1 MISNMVRKTAVH
13 FIFGLLLLGGSCVY
27 AQNRYS
33 QAAEIDDS
41 EFLSTV
47 KEVSLDLQS
56 DNSLA
61 QYISLAAQR
70 NEIVSALAGY
80 GIAVRPNA
88 QVTLAVRVTDHRP
101 VVEYRNVRTNVVQ
114 EIIVVHGIYFNLRFF
129 VKAAA
134 LRNGKLHLVWVAPET
149 CFAGRNRAED
159 NSTRKFLL
167 GDSTQQDNQKMFV
180 NALADCLKALAPPVP
195 PEPTSLQGI
204 RAAAA
209 RQQAPPPVAAP
220 WAVNS
225 WTERAKAAVDA
236 EFVRI
241 MSPGMPVDKTAL
253 EGIAGAPEIV
263 LDPHFEHDDCKADAA
278 WRSRWAGVFQR
289 LHWAEPQQPPT
300 ISLKHFFSC
309 VYAYGAPPRYFA
321 LSDSILLEEANVV
334 FPLNG
339 KVVRKLVDLVT
350 AHHEQYALEDDLG
363 SRLDDFLP
371 RNIQDFL
378 TDLVLGNSADVP
390 PIPSRPNPPAAG
402 VPQAPRSVLA
412 AVSASAN
419 PPAAPPPPKV
429 VTRTSPPAQPAP
441 PAQPDPPARPDP
453 PADDPIGGGGFITP
467 PSSFKAMLCV
477 PRKLVEQDAWDHP
490 ESGSRMDAFKRV
502 VGTYVVSVAK
512 PGFEYWV
519 GAGQFERFDSAR
531 PASGANIV
539 SVVSPDSDRFDIF
552 DPQCP
557 ANYALYQVQVNH

>member
-1 MISNMVRKTAVH
+1 MKNPDLHFMIW
-13 FIFGLLLLGGSCVY
+13 LLLLGVSSVY

-41 EFLSTV
+41 EFLSSV

-56 DNSLA
+56 DASLA
-61 QYISLAAQR
+61 QYISLAGQR
-70 NEIVSALAGY
+70 NEIVNALAGY

-88 QVTLAVRVTDHRP
+88 PVTLMVTVTDHRP
-101 VVEYRNVRTNVVQ
+101 VVEYRSVKTNAVQ
-114 EIIVVHGIYFNLRFF
+114 ETIVVHGIYISLRFF

-134 LRNGKLHLVWVAPET
+134 LRNGKLHLVWAAPET
-149 CFAGRNRAED
+149 SFSGRSRAED
-159 NSTRKFLL
+159 NAMRKLLL
-167 GDSTQQDNQKMFV
+167 GDPTLQDNQKMFV
-180 NALADCLKALAPPVP
+180 NVLGDCLKNLAPAVP
-195 PEPTSLQGI
+195 PAPTSLQGI

-209 RQQAPPPVAAP
+209 RQQGPPPAATP

-225 WTERAKAAVDA
+225 WTEKAKAAVDA
-236 EFVRI
+236 EFVQI
-241 MSPGMPVDKTAL
+241 MSPGTAVDKTPL
-253 EGIAGAPEIV
+253 EGLSGAPEIV
-263 LDPHFEHDDCKADAA
+263 LDPHFDHDDCKADPA

-289 LHWAEPQQPPT
+289 LHWTDPQQPPAL
-300 ISLKHFFSC
+300 SLKHFFSC
-309 VYAYGAPPRYFA
+309 VYAYGAAAPRYFA
-321 LSDSILLEEANVV
+321 LSDVIFLREANVV

-339 KVVRKLVDLVT
+339 KVVRKWVSLVT
-350 AHHEQYALEDDLG
+350 AHHEQFALDDDIAG
-363 SRLDDFLP
+363 RLDEFVP

-390 PIPSRPNPPAAG
+390 PIPAGSSPPAARA
-402 VPQAPRSVLA
+402 PQAPRSAPA
-412 AVSASAN
+412 AASAN
-419 PPAAPPPPKV
+419 ANPPVAPPPPKV
-429 VTRTSPPAQPAP
+429 VARSSQPAP
-441 PAQPDPPARPDP
+441 PARPAP

-477 PRKLVEQDAWDHP
+477 PRNLVEQDAWDHP

-502 VGTYVVSVAK
+502 VGTYIISVAK
-512 PGFEYWV
+512 VGFEYWI

-539 SVVSPDSDRFDIF
+539 SVVSPDSGRFDMF

-557 ANYALYQVQVNH
+557 ANYALYQVQINH

>member
-1 MISNMVRKTAVH
+1 MVQKASVH
-13 FIFGLLLLGGSCVY
+13 IIFWLLLGGSFVY

-47 KEVSLDLQS
+47 KEVSLDLRS
-56 DNSLA
+56 DDSLA

-80 GIAVRPNA
+80 GISVRPNA

-101 VVEYRNVRTNVVQ
+101 VIEYRNAKTNVVQ
-114 EIIVVHGIYFNLRFF
+114 ETIVVHGINISLRFF

-134 LRNGKLHLVWVAPET
+134 LRNGKLHLVWAAPET
-149 CFAGRNRAED
+149 SFSGRSLAED
-159 NSTRKFLL
+159 NATRKLL
-167 GDSTQQDNQKMFV
+167 FGDPTLQDNQKMFV
-180 NALADCLKALAPPVP
+180 SVLGDCLKAFLPAVP
-195 PEPTSLQGI
+195 PAPTSLQGI

-225 WTERAKAAVDA
+225 WTEKAKAAVDA
-236 EFVRI
+236 EFVQI
-241 MSPGMPVDKTAL
+241 MSPGTPVDKTPL
-253 EGIAGAPEIV
+253 EGLSGAPEIV
-263 LDPHFEHDDCKADAA
+263 LDPHFDHDDCKADAT

-289 LHWAEPQQPPT
+289 LHWTDPQQPPA
-300 ISLKHFFSC
+300 ISLKHYFNC
-309 VYAYGAPPRYFA
+309 GYAYGAPPRYYV
-321 LSDSILLEEANVV
+321 LSDSIFLSEANVV
-334 FPLNG
+334 FQLNG
-339 KVVRKLVDLVT
+339 KLVRKWVSLVT
-350 AHHEQYALEDDLG
+350 AHHEQFALEDDLA
-363 SRLDDFLP
+363 SRLDDFVP

-378 TDLVLGNSADVP
+378 TDLVLGNSSDVP
-390 PIPSRPNPPAAG
+390 PVPSGSNPPAARA
-402 VPQAPRSVLA
+402 PQAPRSA
-412 AVSASAN
+412 PPTASAN
-419 PPAAPPPPKV
+419 ANPPVAPPSPKV
-429 VTRTSPPAQPAP
+429 VPRPSQPAP
-441 PAQPDPPARPDP
+441 PSQPASSARPAP
-453 PADDPIGGGGFITP
+453 PEDDPIGGGGFITP

-477 PRKLVEQDAWDHP
+477 PRNLVERDAWEHP

-502 VGTYVVSVAK
+502 VWTYVVSVAK
-512 PGFEYWV
+512 PGFEYWI
-519 GAGQFERFDSAR
+519 GAGQFERFDSVR

-539 SVVSPDSDRFDIF
+539 SVVSPDSGRFDIF